1 VALAPPQA
9 RRCWVWRFASTSQAR
24 GGAQRRVR
32 HKSTQKLSD
41 KGARLAPYR
50 SSTCPR
56 CSDRSPPTYAKMLS
70 STLPTL
76 WLMSWSRCRP
86 SSEMSA
92 SMLPT
97 LLGDAVATAAD
108 LTRRC
113 RRQCCRPSSEMPS
126 SRLPT
131 LLEDVVVHTADP
143 PRRCRRHGC
152 RPYSKMSSD
161 DCRPYSKMSSD
172 DCRPYSK
179 MSSDDCRPY
188 SRCRRHG
195 CRPYSKMSSRR
206 RDPSKVPSYRRS
218 TLPADAVVAVADH
231 LGVPSEARPQGG
243 AKKAGSPFT

>member
-131 LLEDVVVHTADP
+131 LLEDVVGRLPTLLEDVVGRLPTILEDVVGRLPTLLEMSSSRLPTLFEDVVEAA
-143 PRRCRRHGC
+143 RSVEGAVVSAVNLTSGCRR
-152 RPYSKMSSD
+152 R
-161 DCRPYSKMSSD
+161 
-172 DCRPYSK
+172 
-179 MSSDDCRPY
+179 
-188 SRCRRHG
+188 
-195 CRPYSKMSSRR
+195 
-206 RDPSKVPSYRRS
+206 
-218 TLPADAVVAVADH
+218 
-231 LGVPSEARPQGG
+231 
-243 AKKAGSPFT
+243 GS

>member
-1 VALAPPQA
+1 MALAPPQA

-131 LLEDVVVHTADP
+131 LLEDVVGRLPTLLEMSSSRLPTLFEDVVEAARSVEGAVVSAVNLTSG
-143 PRRCRRHGC
+143 CRR
-152 RPYSKMSSD
+152 R
-161 DCRPYSKMSSD
+161 
-172 DCRPYSK
+172 
-179 MSSDDCRPY
+179 
-188 SRCRRHG
+188 
-195 CRPYSKMSSRR
+195 
-206 RDPSKVPSYRRS
+206 
-218 TLPADAVVAVADH
+218 
-231 LGVPSEARPQGG
+231 
-243 AKKAGSPFT
+243 GS